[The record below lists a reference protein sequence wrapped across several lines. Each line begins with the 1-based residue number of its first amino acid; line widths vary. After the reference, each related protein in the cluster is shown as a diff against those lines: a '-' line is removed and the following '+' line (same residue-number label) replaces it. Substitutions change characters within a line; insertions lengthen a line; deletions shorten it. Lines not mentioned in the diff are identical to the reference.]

1 MTSLRRIFACFHAGA
16 FALVV
21 LISTPAP
28 LAAQGLPVQNGPAFP
43 VALMWI
49 GALVLGLILIY
60 GIMRNRR
67 RTQAEKQLTE
77 QATKNLYA
85 EEARDEKRGN

>member
-1 MTSLRRIFACFHAGA
+1 MTLIKRIFACLNAGA
-16 FALVV
+16 LALVAS
-21 LISTPAP
+21 IAP

-49 GALVLGLILIY
+49 GSLVLGLLLIY
-60 GIMRNRR
+60 GIARNRR
-67 RTQAEKQLTE
+67 RTRPEKQLTE
-77 QATKNLYA
+77 QATRNLYA